1 MSKFISFAVSD
12 RQGNAVFSRGYN
24 FVSGSFIK
32 IDVEGSEM
40 KVLKGSMEMIRRERP
55 RLAVCVYHRNQDIVE
70 IPLLL
75 HNIMPDYK
83 FF

>member
-1 MSKFISFAVSD
+1 
-12 RQGNAVFSRGYN
+12 
-24 FVSGSFIK
+24 
-32 IDVEGSEM
+32 M

-55 RLAVCVYHRNQDIVE
+55 RLAVCVYHLNQDIVE